1 MTTDSDWTTATATDH
16 IREIARSRHLKIT
29 YREHARERLAE
40 RDLIM
45 SDALFVLKNGFVH
58 VASEPST
65 RPGFNKYC
73 MECRSPNSNGRDVRI
88 VVIPDK
94 KQCWL
99 KIVTVMWVDEKP
111 ARAGTIIGSEE
122 DNE

>member
-1 MTTDSDWTTATATDH
+1 MTTGSDWTTATATDE
-16 IREIARSRHLKIT
+16 IRQIARSDSLKIT

-45 SDALFVLKNGFVH
+45 SDVLYVLKNGFVH
-58 VASEPST
+58 LAPVPST

-73 MECRSPNSNGRDVRI
+73 MECKSPNSNGRDVRI

-99 KIVTVMWVDEKP
+99 KIVTVMWIDEKSM
-111 ARAGTIIGSEE
+111 RAGTIIGSEE